1 MKKERND
8 LKAGIF
14 IILAFLLALAV
25 IVRIRDA
32 RLGAVQTRTVAFK
45 LSDDL
50 GGLRVGDEVRLGG
63 YKVGTVEDI
72 HPAGLETNNPRVLV
86 HVSLPAEYTLHPNAV
101 VAVQSGLTGAVNLNI
116 RSVGTGPALKAGES
130 LVGLPD
136 PKTALFASLGNVGPH
151 LESTMAQIDQQTVPK
166 INQTVDTAKTL
177 IAHANE
183 KVDPIV
189 DRYNKVA
196 DNAAG
201 AAAEVKDLMGDTKP
215 DLRGTIKN
223 LNVATGTIKEKLPG
237 LLDQV
242 TAAITKVDK
251 SLTTT
256 QTALEDIQ
264 KTAANA
270 KDMTGSLRSLIVG
283 NRSKFDSMI
292 ASIKTTSDNL
302 KGASIEIRRS
312 PWRLLYK
319 PTPGE
324 AANLNLYDSAREFA
338 EGANSLSDAAG
349 ALRDALHD
357 PQADRAQIQKL
368 VDELDRSFGHFHQ
381 VEDKL
386 WVTARQ

>member
-1 MKKERND
+1 MKKDRNE

-25 IVRIRDA
+25 VMRIRDA

-45 LSDDL
+45 LTDDL

-63 YKVGTVEDI
+63 YKVGTVDDI
-72 HPAGLETNNPRVLV
+72 HPAGLETNNPRMLV
-86 HVSLPAEYTLHPNAV
+86 QVSLPAEYTLHPNAV
-101 VAVQSGLTGAVNLNI
+101 VGVQSGLTGAVNVNI
-116 RSVGTGPALKAGES
+116 QSVGSGPTLKSGEA
-130 LVGLPD
+130 LVGKPD
-136 PKTALFASLGNVGPH
+136 PKSSLFASIGNVGPH
-151 LESTMAQIDQQTVPK
+151 LESAMARIDQETVPK
-166 INQTVDTAKTL
+166 VNQTVDAAKSL
-177 IAHANE
+177 ISHANE

-189 DRYNKVA
+189 ERYNKVA

-223 LNVATGTIKEKLPG
+223 LNSATGTIKDKLPG
-237 LLDQV
+237 LIDQI

-256 QTALEDIQ
+256 QSALEDIQ

-270 KDMTGSLRSLIVG
+270 KDLTGSLRSLIVG
-283 NRSKFDSMI
+283 NRSKFDTMI
-292 ASIKTTSDNL
+292 ASVKTTSDNL

-319 PTPGE
+319 PTPAE

-338 EGANSLSDAAG
+338 EGANSMSDAAG

-368 VDELDRSFGHFHQ
+368 IEDLDRSFGHFHQ

-386 WVTARQ
+386 WVTAR

>member
-1 MKKERND
+1 MKKDRND

-25 IVRIRDA
+25 IVRVRDA
-32 RLGAVQTRTVAFK
+32 RLGAVQTRDVSFK
-45 LSDDL
+45 LTDDL
-50 GGLRVGDEVRLGG
+50 GGLRIGDEVRLGG
-63 YKVGTVEDI
+63 YKVGKVEDI
-72 HPAGLETNNPRVLV
+72 HPAGLETANPRMIVR
-86 HVSLPAEYTLHPNAV
+86 VSLPAEYTLHSNAMV
-101 VAVQSGLTGAVNLNI
+101 GVQSGLTGAVNVNI
-116 RSVGTGPALKAGES
+116 QSVGSGRTLKPGEA
-130 LVGLPD
+130 LVGKPD
-136 PKTALFASLGNVGPH
+136 PKAALFASLGTVGPH
-151 LESTMAQIDQQTVPK
+151 LENAMAQLDQQTIPK
-166 INQTVDTAKTL
+166 VNQTVDSAKTL
-177 IAHANE
+177 ISHAND

-189 DRYNKVA
+189 ERYNKVA
-196 DNAAG
+196 DNAGG
-201 AAAEVKDLMGDTKP
+201 AAAEVKDLLGDTKP

-223 LNVATGTIKEKLPG
+223 LNSATGTIKDKLPG
-237 LLDQV
+237 LIDQI

-256 QTALEDIQ
+256 QSALEDIQ

-270 KDMTGSLRSLIVG
+270 KDLTGSLRSLIVG
-283 NRSKFDSMI
+283 NRSKFETMI
-292 ASIKTTSDNL
+292 SSIKTTSDNL

-386 WVTARQ
+386 WVTAR